1 MLASG
6 AMIRALATAFA
17 LLVAFTIHFGAPVPE
32 QEIARAV
39 ASRSIAPG
47 VTHTAISDPAGPW
60 RIHVVS
66 VEPGRAS
73 SVDVALANDVLPGWE
88 RVSSMAKRHGAVAAI
103 NADFAAKSGRP
114 VHAFAED
121 GRLMQ
126 TSLAPG
132 LNFSVN
138 ARETETRVNRASE
151 RVRFVGPHG
160 RQTRIGRVNA
170 GASGPHRLALSTRAG
185 SWLEQPPTR
194 ACSAR
199 LYRFKRY
206 GFTFTGF
213 YTRARYRVS
222 KVVCRREALS
232 RNGGA
237 VVSARLDGS
246 KADVIRG
253 LHKGDSVFVD
263 WTLGRTGVLDTLG
276 GNTRLVRSG
285 RNVAPNGNGYPYTR
299 NPRTGVGKTAAGKV
313 LLVTVDGRQP
323 GYSVGMTFVE
333 FGRLFIRLGASD
345 AMNLDGGGSTE
356 MVVNGEVKNRPS
368 GGRERPQ
375 PNALL
380 VLPGPDAGEISA
392 TRGPGASGYALPAP
406 RPPSPGLL
414 REIARDPASTGGL
427 VAMLQDQGVRLRPE
441 LERMAEEF
449 RRYHRASAMRE
460 TETERSGQIRR
471 RERARSPGRRPTSP

>member
-1 MLASG
+1 LLASG
-6 AMIRALATAFA
+6 AMVRPLATAFA
-17 LLVAFTIHFGAPVPE
+17 LLVALAIHFGAPAPK
-32 QEIARAV
+32 QEIAQAI
-39 ASRSIAPG
+39 ASRTIAPG
-47 VTHTAISDPAGPW
+47 VTYTAITDPAGPW
-60 RIHVVS
+60 RILVVS
-66 VEPGRAS
+66 VEPGQAS

-88 RVSSMAKRHGAVAAI
+88 RLSSMAKRHGAVAAI
-103 NADFAAKSGRP
+103 NADFATKSGRP

-121 GRLMQ
+121 GRLVQ
-126 TSLAPG
+126 TSLARG

-138 ARETETRVNRASE
+138 AQETETRVNRASE
-151 RVRFVGPHG
+151 RVRFVGPDG
-160 RQTRIGRVNA
+160 TETRIGRVNA
-170 GASGPHRLALSTRAG
+170 GVPGPHRLALSTRAG
-185 SWLEQPPTR
+185 SSLEQPPAR

-222 KVVCRREALS
+222 KVVCRRKALS

-237 VVSARLDGS
+237 VISARLDGS
-246 KADVIRG
+246 KADLVRS

-263 WTLGRTGVLDTLG
+263 WTLGRKGVLDTLG

-285 RNVAPNGNGYPYTR
+285 RNVAPNGSGYPYTR

-368 GGRERPQ
+368 GGHERPQ

-380 VLPGPDAGEISA
+380 VLPGPDPGESPATQGSIASA
-392 TRGPGASGYALPAP
+392 YEVPEAP
-406 RPPSPGLL
+406 RPPGPGLL
-414 REIARDPASTGGL
+414 RELAHDPASTGGL

-441 LERMAEEF
+441 LEQIAKEF
-449 RRYHRASAMRE
+449 KRYHRVSSMRG
-460 TETERSGQIRR
+460 TETGRSSQRR
-471 RERARSPGRRPTSP
+471 RRLRAR

>member
-1 MLASG
+1 
-6 AMIRALATAFA
+6 MIKAFATAFA
-17 LLVAFTIHFGAPVPE
+17 LLVAIAIHFGAPAPE
-32 QEIARAV
+32 QEIAQAIS
-39 ASRSIAPG
+39 SRTIAPG
-47 VTHTAISDPAGPW
+47 VTYTAINDPAGPW

-66 VEPGRAS
+66 VEPGHAS

-88 RVSSMAKRHGAVAAI
+88 KVSSMAKRHGAVAAI
-103 NADFAAKSGRP
+103 NADFATESGRP

-121 GRLMQ
+121 GRLIQ

-138 ARETETRVNRASE
+138 AQETETRVNRPSV
-151 RVRFVGPHG
+151 RVRLVGPQG
-160 RQTRIGRVNA
+160 TQTRIGRVNA
-170 GASGPHRLALSTRAG
+170 GLPGPHRLALSTRAG
-185 SWLEQPPTR
+185 SWLERPPAR

-199 LYRFKRY
+199 LYRFKRF
-206 GFTFTGF
+206 GFTFTGL
-213 YTRARYRVS
+213 YTRARYRVG
-222 KVVCRREALS
+222 KVVCRRKPLS
-232 RNGGA
+232 RRGGA

-246 KADVIRG
+246 KTDRVG
-253 LHKGDSVFVD
+253 SLNKGDSVFVD
-263 WTLGRTGVLDTLG
+263 WTLGRRGVLDTLG
-276 GNTRLVRSG
+276 GNTRLVRRSK
-285 RNVAPNGNGYPYTR
+285 NVAPNGSGYPYTR

-323 GYSVGMTFVE
+323 GCSVGMTFVE

-368 GGRERPQ
+368 GGHERPQ

-380 VLPGPDAGEISA
+380 VLPRPDPGESPA
-392 TRGPGASGYALPAP
+392 TQGSKAQAYELPDAP
-406 RPPSPGLL
+406 RPPGPELL

-441 LERMAEEF
+441 LERIAEEF
-449 RRYHRASAMRE
+449 RRYHGGRAMRG
-460 TETERSGQIRR
+460 TETERSSQRARR
-471 RERARSPGRRPTSP
+471 APARSPRRPPPSS